1 MPRLAQ
7 ADRILGFPNAH
18 RPVSSRETLVQDHP
32 MAFAPDRAPT
42 IGALW
47 ALFAAV
53 GFSGVDVIVKFL
65 SADYAHYQLTFLRTV
80 VAMVFLLFLI
90 VPMTGGI
97 NALRTERLGAQLL
110 RGGCVVFATLCFFLG
125 LAAMPLAEAV
135 AIFFVS
141 PFLIAIF
148 SVVFLGEKVGPR
160 RWLAISIG
168 MIGVLLV
175 LRPGTEAFQ
184 PAAILPV
191 LAAAGYGM
199 LHVITRRIGGTEGAT
214 SLVFW
219 TQLTMLVV
227 AGIAGLLFG
236 DGRFDQFEH
245 PSIAFLLRA
254 WVWPTPFDAGLI
266 IALGLIITI
275 AGFAIS
281 EAYRRSEAAFIA
293 PFEYI
298 ALPMS
303 VLFGFLIFDEWPDV
317 WAQAGI
323 TLIMTSGMILIWREA
338 VARKSGEI
346 DRPERI

>member
-1 MPRLAQ
+1 MTTR
-7 ADRILGFPNAH
+7 
-18 RPVSSRETLVQDHP
+18 VT
-32 MAFAPDRAPT
+32 DRAPAL
-42 IGALW
+42 GALW
-47 ALFAAV
+47 ALFAAL
-53 GFSGVDVIVKFL
+53 GFSCVDVIVKFL
-65 SADYAHYQLTFLRTV
+65 SSDYPHYQLTFLRTL
-80 VAMVFLLFLI
+80 VALTFLLGVI
-90 VPMTGGI
+90 VPATGGFA
-97 NALRTERLGAQLL
+97 ALRTHRLGAHML
-110 RGGCVVFATLCFFLG
+110 RGGCVVFANLCFFLG

-148 SVVFLGEKVGPR
+148 SVVFLGEQVGPR
-160 RWLAISIG
+160 RWLAIAVG
-168 MIGVLLV
+168 MFGVLLV
-175 LRPGTEAFQ
+175 LRPGTDAFQ
-184 PAAILPV
+184 FAAILPV

-199 LHVITRRIGGTEGAT
+199 LHVLTRRIGDTENAT

-219 TQLTMLVV
+219 TQIVMLVV
-227 AGIAGLLFG
+227 AAVAGVLFG
-236 DGRFDQFEH
+236 DGKFDQFDH
-245 PSIAFLLRA
+245 PSVTFLFRA

-266 IALGLIITI
+266 VALGLIITV

-303 VLFGFLIFDEWPDV
+303 VLFGFLIFDEWPDL

-323 TLIMTSGMILIWREA
+323 TLIMASGMILIWREA